1 MGGKGSGRPKIYK
14 TEEDRRQVDPYG
26 LKILTAGNR
35 PANRFIL
42 RQVNLHRGDEA
53 P

>member
-1 MGGKGSGRPKIYK
+1 MIGALRQL
-14 TEEDRRQVDPYG
+14 DRQVDPYG

-35 PANRFIL
+35 SANRFIL